1 MNAPSFS
8 AVKQRKWR
16 KILNWQKSRYHESS
30 VNKARNMKEKSKRK
44 NTMYTATEKT
54 QRSGSLLFLVKLV
67 ELIENSV
74 RLGSEC
80 FLKINY
86 RY

>member
-1 MNAPSFS
+1 
-8 AVKQRKWR
+8 
-16 KILNWQKSRYHESS
+16 
-30 VNKARNMKEKSKRK
+30 MKEKSKRK
-44 NTMYTATEKT
+44 NTINTATEKT